1 MASTSVVL
9 PWSTW
14 AMMAT
19 FLRFGFAITI
29 RTVYRTSYSTSA
41 SGCGARPSP
50 GSGRASPRALA
61 LKVSKG
67 ELSQARQQIARAGA
81 ELLVVGDLL
90 GVGPRVSGTGEV
102 VVRHCRVEPRG
113 RHPAAAG
120 CDGLLALGDLARLA
134 RGRVVAATDLV
145 EFGEHVRL
153 GVLQAAR
160 GARDDLD
167 RARPLLPF
175 GQHQAVVVARFA
187 VAVVAFQGF
196 VEFGARDFER
206 LSKVRDDA
214 GQLRHLGVDEQFGG
228 ELDVGPGLVVALET
242 RFIDRP
248 PVAAVADMPPLG
260 EKLVHGGNGVLV
272 ASEERQ
278 GANLPEE
285 RVHGLGFV
293 RQRLAVHGEG
303 ALEFLGRHRHVGNR
317 QRQRGPRWMPLIRA
331 IER

>member
-175 GQHQAVVVARFA
+175 GQHQAEVVARFA

-196 VEFGARDFER
+196 VEFGARDFEL

-228 ELDVGPGLVVALET
+228 ELDVGPGSFVAPET
-242 RFIDRP
+242 RFMARR
-248 PVAAVADMPPLG
+248 PVAAVADMPRSARSSSTAAM
-260 EKLVHGGNGVLV
+260 
-272 ASEERQ
+272 ASSWR
-278 GANLPEE
+278 ARNVRARTFPRSASTALASCVSVSLYMVKARSNSSAVIATLAID
-285 RVHGLGFV
+285 RVS
-293 RQRLAVHGEG
+293 
-303 ALEFLGRHRHVGNR
+303 VGHA
-317 QRQRGPRWMPLIRA
+317 GCH
-331 IER
+331 